1 MRPLA
6 VCPWKTELAAIED
19 TPKAEVI
26 ERTFV
31 VELRR
36 SVSTRN
42 GILLLARDDSVEFA
56 RSKQMSF

>member
-42 GILLLARDDSVEFA
+42 GILLLARDDSVVFA
-56 RSKQMSF
+56 WCKQMSF